1 MPCRI
6 SHPDRMIGTLIG
18 RLMESGEGAF
28 NKLSEQLLANPLFLD
43 AMRRTIEAKGQ
54 VDKTISGTMDLVNLP
69 SKNDVARLI
78 DDLEA
83 LTGKLAKQ
91 ERALAKIEQD
101 LVVTKTLVEGLVAAK
116 RRRRTAT

>member
-1 MPCRI
+1 MPDQT
-6 SHPDRMIGTLIG
+6 STDSLIG
-18 RLMESGEGAF
+18 SIVARLKDSGEGAF
-28 NKLSEQLLANPLFLD
+28 NKLSEQLLENPLFLD
-43 AMRRTIEAKGQ
+43 AMRRTLAAKGQ
-54 VDKTISGTMDLVNLP
+54 VDRTISGTMDLVNLP

>member
-1 MPCRI
+1 MPDQT
-6 SHPDRMIGTLIG
+6 STDSLIG
-18 RLMESGEGAF
+18 SIVARLKDSGEGAF
-28 NKLSEQLLANPLFLD
+28 NKLSEQLLENPLFLD
-43 AMRRTIEAKGQ
+43 ALRRTLVAKGQ
-54 VDKTISGTMDLVNLP
+54 VDRTISGTMDLVNLP